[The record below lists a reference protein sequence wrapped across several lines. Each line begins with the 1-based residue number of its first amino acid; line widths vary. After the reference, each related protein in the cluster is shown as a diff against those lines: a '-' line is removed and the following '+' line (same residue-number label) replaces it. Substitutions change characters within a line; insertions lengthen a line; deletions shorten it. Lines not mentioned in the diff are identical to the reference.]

1 MDIHDLEAITAQ
13 RKRTRNKL
21 EKAIAKCW
29 ATQNRPVAWKRRSRL
44 TENHNPVAQNT
55 VAQVLGYEVVDAI
68 EYYSRELG
76 VLNERVANLQAT
88 HFEQRQK
95 VDEVHQLRL
104 AQIQQQLEDR
114 TRAALYNVGSRFA
127 HLIHKEEGYGP
138 AGEDLGTEEET
149 LSQMKDKRRNSL
161 VNMGPILASLTS
173 PLGKAFSPKGSRS
186 AVPVGSPP
194 PSPAPVIPEAPV
206 PTLEPAPAPAPTP
219 APAPAPAP
227 ASQIGGVPL
236 GGKDHLG
243 RVGEQSGADRAG
255 RKSAEGAAA
264 GTTASAPGRQ
274 HFVQY
279 RNESVRIAAGI
290 ATEGAKTAEFAAKGA
305 LRGVLEATRA
315 LELLTFGAHYKV
327 SSTAFVT
334 FKSRTAKCCASQ
346 MLLSHEYYSM
356 EVHPAPNPND
366 VGQFRPSSPLSFR
379 SLYHSLLSVAA
390 YVPTVWENVSIP
402 MPQIRIRKGIADGTL
417 IVGAIFWSLVV
428 TFISAISNLESISRV
443 VPALQQYSTTGLY
456 QFANNYLAIG
466 LLLILLAILPFIF
479 DFIAR
484 NYEGLK
490 TESEIQNSIMT
501 RYFYYQLANV
511 YVSVGLG
518 SVATS
523 LHEILANPSSIL
535 GILGASLPSFSIYFA
550 NLVVIK
556 TFTAVPI
563 EMLRVFP
570 VLDIL
575 GVSLC
580 MDKRK
585 CTRRELRTGAFADPP
600 MLYGWIYPNLMM
612 ILMIM
617 LTYSCVRPP

>member
-1 MDIHDLEAITAQ
+1 VIVYTDIVVGEFHSAEVAMDIHDLEAITAQ

-173 PLGKAFSPKGSRS
+173 PLGKAFSPKGNRS

-194 PSPAPVIPEAPV
+194 PSPAPVISEAPV
-206 PTLEPAPAPAPTP
+206 PTLEPAPAPAPTPAPASAP

-243 RVGEQSGADRAG
+243 RVAGEQNGADRAG

-356 EVHPAPNPND
+356 EVQPAPNPND
-366 VGQFRPSSPLSFR
+366 VG
-379 SLYHSLLSVAA
+379 
-390 YVPTVWENVSIP
+390 E
-402 MPQIRIRKGIADGTL
+402 
-417 IVGAIFWSLVV
+417 
-428 TFISAISNLESISRV
+428 
-443 VPALQQYSTTGLY
+443 
-456 QFANNYLAIG
+456 
-466 LLLILLAILPFIF
+466 
-479 DFIAR
+479 
-484 NYEGLK
+484 
-490 TESEIQNSIMT
+490 
-501 RYFYYQLANV
+501 
-511 YVSVGLG
+511 
-518 SVATS
+518 
-523 LHEILANPSSIL
+523 
-535 GILGASLPSFSIYFA
+535 
-550 NLVVIK
+550 
-556 TFTAVPI
+556 
-563 EMLRVFP
+563 
-570 VLDIL
+570 
-575 GVSLC
+575 
-580 MDKRK
+580 
-585 CTRRELRTGAFADPP
+585 
-600 MLYGWIYPNLMM
+600 
-612 ILMIM
+612 
-617 LTYSCVRPP
+617 